1 MGIQWEQRRERELG
15 VDRFLA
21 SKLQTEDR
29 TTRPKLHK
37 RLGRGDVVASSG
49 SPRSMQLTNAVEMT
63 MLDFNFNPFTF
74 FFWRG
79 GRRLASRHTQS
90 RASRDSC
97 VQALQHSR
105 AKAAREA
112 RVNSSLSLIFDR
124 LEAPCRSG
132 SPRIAV
138 AVAVQCIG
146 SGLTALST
154 CRLWHPL
161 VSLPPRGHAQPRRL
175 ALPRS
180 LGSAALSAPPGSPI
194 QPALVVAVFTLC
206 LLPSSPTSSSRI
218 VTTHRV
224 PATLATC
231 LSQANELFVSTQER
245 PSIDPH

>member
-1 MGIQWEQRRERELG
+1 MISISILFPFF
-15 VDRFLA
+15 FLA
-21 SKLQTEDR
+21 RWAASGVEAHTESGFPR
-29 TTRPKLHK
+29 LMRPGTAALPCQS
-37 RLGRGDVVASSG
+37 GQRGSSEFE
-49 SPRSMQLTNAVEMT
+49 SESDFRPPRGALP
-63 MLDFNFNPFTF
+63 L
-74 FFWRG
+74 W
-79 GRRLASRHTQS
+79 LASHC
-90 RASRDSC
+90 SC
-97 VQALQHSR
+97 SC
-105 AKAAREA
+105 
-112 RVNSSLSLIFDR
+112 SCS
-124 LEAPCRSG
+124 
-132 SPRIAV
+132 

-194 QPALVVAVFTLC
+194 QPALVVAVSTLC